1 MWWASHLTQ
10 FSHCCWQWSYTNVSK
25 HIHQLPDWQD
35 AVYEADQGSVWIG
48 DVQYSSCAVSMFTM
62 CTSDIHPQ
70 NTLNILQ
77 WLDVLLMSRS
87 RGFCSLQNV
96 NKTRAIVTD
105 FRGERKATRP
115 TSSERILM
123 RSRKKGPDR
132 ALELTSTGWRYNRLK
147 WKTDRGRGLG

>member
-1 MWWASHLTQ
+1 MSVNTSTNYLTDRMQ
-10 FSHCCWQWSYTNVSK
+10 YMRLTRALSELVMCSTA
-25 HIHQLPDWQD
+25 
-35 AVYEADQGSVWIG
+35 AVLSPC
-48 DVQYSSCAVSMFTM
+48 SPCAPQ
-62 CTSDIHPQ
+62 TSTHK

-77 WLDVLLMSRS
+77 WLDVLVMSRS

-132 ALELTSTGWRYNRLK
+132 ALELTSTG
-147 WKTDRGRGLG
+147 